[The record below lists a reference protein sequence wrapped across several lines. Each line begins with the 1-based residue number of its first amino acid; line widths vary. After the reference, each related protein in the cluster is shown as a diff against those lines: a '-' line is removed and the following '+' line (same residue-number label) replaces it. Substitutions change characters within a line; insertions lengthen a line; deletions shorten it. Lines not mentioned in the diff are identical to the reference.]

1 MNKLAEQ
8 KGRGMESP
16 ELNQNMCKNL
26 TLDKNKVIKNQE
38 IRGVHSTADGRKMV
52 RIWNRLFQNLYSNK
66 FQLVFLIIQ

>member
-8 KGRGMESP
+8 EGRRMESP

-38 IRGVHSTADGRKMV
+38 IRGVPSTADGRKTV
-52 RIWNRLFQNLYSNK
+52 RIWSRLFQDLDSNK